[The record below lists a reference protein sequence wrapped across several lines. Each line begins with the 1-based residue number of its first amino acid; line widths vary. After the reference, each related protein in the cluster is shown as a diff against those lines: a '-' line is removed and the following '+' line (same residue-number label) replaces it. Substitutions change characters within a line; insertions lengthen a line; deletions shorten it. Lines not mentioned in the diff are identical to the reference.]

1 MAFIVCDDHNLSVE
15 ADDVEAAD
23 ARKLMF
29 AESKPGASKEEA
41 GDHRV
46 RQASSPVQHSNHGG
60 MNRFVSIARQNI
72 SNSSMMQKHR
82 VVTRFSRASC

>member
-29 AESKPGASKEEA
+29 AESKPGASKEEQEIIC
-41 GDHRV
+41 DN
-46 RQASSPVQHSNHGG
+46 P
-60 MNRFVSIARQNI
+60 
-72 SNSSMMQKHR
+72 
-82 VVTRFSRASC
+82 